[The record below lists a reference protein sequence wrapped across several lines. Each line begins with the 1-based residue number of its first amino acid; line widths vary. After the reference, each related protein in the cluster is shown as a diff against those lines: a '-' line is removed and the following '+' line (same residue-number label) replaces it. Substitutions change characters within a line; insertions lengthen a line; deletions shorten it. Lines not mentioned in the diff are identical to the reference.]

1 MSASDRPVRGERAA
15 LEFRVNR
22 LRYLVLR
29 LRGEA
34 RDLAVRDR
42 EVLEE
47 AAKACE
53 REIGRI
59 DERLRSG

>member
-1 MSASDRPVRGERAA
+1 M
-15 LEFRVNR
+15 EFRVNR

-42 EVLEE
+42 GVLEE